1 MILSLLLIFRLCI
14 YVYGFIRKH
23 FLTQEL
29 DLPARYG
36 KDSWV
41 LITGCSLGQGKRFA
55 IEFAKR
61 GFNIILSGFK
71 EILEVEA
78 LLKKYPVKTKSIIV
92 DFSEAHQPEFFAQ
105 FEEAIKDI
113 DLSILV
119 NNVGYRV
126 GWNKYHEMPPKLI
139 NDSIIVGT
147 IVQARMTQLALKKFV
162 NRDKS
167 AIIDITALCVGTSVI
182 PGNTSYLSIPYLSV
196 YEAANVFGF
205 FHSNSIQK
213 EYKNSIDILNITPG
227 AVITESTEFLADK
240 PFAIKSKPFVK
251 NILKL
256 LGNYSGPTCAY
267 WGHEIAYCMIGFN
280 FQFYEDIVRQVGET
294 IAKQC
299 MALNKV

>member
-1 MILSLLLIFRLCI
+1 MIITLFLLVRFALYI
-14 YVYGFIRKH
+14 YGFVFKH

-29 DLPARYG
+29 DLPLRYG

-71 EILEVEA
+71 EILEVEE
-78 LLKKYPVKTKSIIV
+78 LLKKYPVKTKSIVV
-92 DFSEAHQPEFFAQ
+92 DFSEAHKPEFFTP

-126 GWNKYHEMPPKLI
+126 GWNKYHEMPPKMI
-139 NDSIIVGT
+139 NDSIVVGT
-147 IVQARMTQLALKKFV
+147 IVQARMTQIALKKFV

-167 AIIDITALCVGTSVI
+167 AIINITTLAIGPAVI
-182 PGNTSYLSIPYLSV
+182 PGNNTYLSTPHISV
-196 YEAANVFGF
+196 YESANAFGF

-213 EYKNSIDILNITPG
+213 EYGSNIDILNITPG
-227 AVITESTEFLADK
+227 AVVTESTPFLTET
-240 PFAIKSKPFVK
+240 PFSIKSKPFVK

-256 LGNYSGPTCAY
+256 LGNYNGPTCAY
-267 WGHEIAYCMIGFN
+267 WGHEIAYCGIGLDIYQN
-280 FQFYEDIVRQVGET
+280 FLRQAGES
-294 IAKQC
+294 ISKQC
-299 MALNKV
+299 MALNKA